1 MARVAAIDDIIGY
14 RFNREELR
22 NEAFLAAGA
31 SVSRKSVQ
39 GPVEG
44 NKRLALVGDAVWRL
58 VLLDQ
63 WYPRGSDT
71 GEGSSYPLYC
81 SYKGIEEGDTITRRH
96 GSNRKMKEIAEA
108 WGFQTF
114 ITENPCQDH
123 PMPQTLASTVEAI
136 VGAVWF
142 DSEKNFETVRNV
154 VERLQSD

>member
-1 MARVAAIDDIIGY
+1 MARVEAIDDIIGY
-14 RFNREELR
+14 HFNRKELR

-31 SVSRKSVQ
+31 SVSQKAVQ

-71 GEGSSYPLYC
+71 GEGSSYPFVLLLQ
-81 SYKGIEEGDTITRRH
+81 GIEEGDAITRRH

-108 WGFQTF
+108 WGLQKF

-123 PMPQTLASTVEAI
+123 PMPRTLASTVEAI

-142 DSEKNFETVRNV
+142 DSEKNFEAVRNV
-154 VERLQSD
+154 MEHLQSD

>member
-1 MARVAAIDDIIGY
+1 M
-14 RFNREELR
+14 RFGDWYCLIS
-22 NEAFLAAGA
+22 GI
-31 SVSRKSVQ
+31 Q
-39 GPVEG
+39 EG
-44 NKRLALVGDAVWRL
+44 QIQV
-58 VLLDQ
+58 
-63 WYPRGSDT
+63 RGRPT
-71 GEGSSYPLYC
+71 LLYC

-142 DSEKNFETVRNV
+142 DSEKNFEAVRNI